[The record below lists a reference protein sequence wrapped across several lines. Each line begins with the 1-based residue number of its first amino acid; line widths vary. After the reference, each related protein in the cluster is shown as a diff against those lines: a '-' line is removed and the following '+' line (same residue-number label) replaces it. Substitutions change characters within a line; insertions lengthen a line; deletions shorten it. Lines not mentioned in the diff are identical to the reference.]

1 MFNLGLEGGV
11 EVYQRHN
18 EELAGGGVVDPDQN
32 DQTETGRTMMS

>member
-18 EELAGGGVVDPDQN
+18 EELAGGGSLI
-32 DQTETGRTMMS
+32 QTKMTKQKQEGQ